1 SQHTPPTFVKL
12 NELYILKLVF
22 LLGPPRPLPEL
33 NNPPQIVPAGSNV
46 RLSCPVQD
54 DHSTLFFEWYKDGQQ
69 LTTLASDHFRVTN
82 RGTLKITGT
91 VGEDT
96 GLYICEAVNGFGKVS
111 INVSLIVLDGL
122 KEDQDYSLES
132 PSIGNHYPNYEVP
145 GKPKL
150 IQISTFPNGKIHR
163 KAGSSVYLKCVGTGN
178 PQVSWLKDGHIL
190 LDNTLSEDS
199 IRGRWYL
206 HLKNLRHDDSGNYTC
221 VLSNDLG
228 SVHKSFILEVVDRNS
243 NKPKLVGDHPK
254 NTTVNWGETA
264 TFQCH
269 VESKVP
275 PHIKWLRLLEGSEL
289 ASLKEQPN
297 VIPLQGEYFRLLNAS
312 VIVKRSDNS
321 FFTKFRIH
329 EARESDSGKYF
340 CLGTNAMGFTFRS
353 AYLTVRPQVSPDSRF
368 LYPHQSSGPHSYPS
382 LSLPFP
388 IIIAVA
394 IVACVVLVV
403 VIVLAFNCRKQRTP
417 QTPEDTTVKSP
428 CTNSSLVS
436 QTSVSKVRV
445 GRPTSSTRSTTRI
458 YCPANH
464 GPIPRFSQ
472 PVHL

>member
-1 SQHTPPTFVKL
+1 MKQTLLKTILLGLKHTP
-12 NELYILKLVF
+12 EDE
-22 LLGPPRPLPEL
+22 GDRPPRPLPEL

-275 PHIKWLRLLEGSEL
+275 PHIKVSNKLISKKIAYGSVNIKVSNKLSSGERAYGSVNIKWLRLLEGSEL

-368 LYPHQSSGPHSYPS
+368 LYPHQSS
-382 LSLPFP
+382 
-388 IIIAVA
+388 
-394 IVACVVLVV
+394 
-403 VIVLAFNCRKQRTP
+403 
-417 QTPEDTTVKSP
+417 
-428 CTNSSLVS
+428 
-436 QTSVSKVRV
+436 
-445 GRPTSSTRSTTRI
+445 
-458 YCPANH
+458 
-464 GPIPRFSQ
+464 
-472 PVHL
+472 